1 MNINTTHNDVN
12 NDNNNDNYLNFIK
25 KFNKLVCSSEDG
37 DEAFLLMYILD
48 IESLDELFHSY
59 CSHRKQEI
67 MRTIV
72 SFVEHNNCIEPYN
85 GDLSFLSDFK
95 KNISEYL
102 TYFITSNK
110 ELSSSV
116 KFDSIDDIIIIFNFL
131 KDPPYPLIKI
141 YNSVESFEKDFF
153 ELMIET
159 PKVNNFNYII
169 EIYHQCESFCSNEC
183 IDTCSL
189 FLFYTENKKGS
200 DGLTGREHIVR
211 EFLRLYTK
219 MRLFNLPT
227 ETKGFVK
234 EFIDIKTK
242 YDSSEIQS
250 VKDSYEKQIL
260 DIKITSLSEL
270 LHLKRSLNN
279 F

>member
-1 MNINTTHNDVN
+1 MNTNVI
-12 NDNNNDNYLNFIK
+12 NDNNNDYLDFIK
-25 KFNKLVCSSEDG
+25 KFNKLVCNNMDGEDIMIMLNIKSE
-37 DEAFLLMYILD
+37 
-48 IESLDELFHSY
+48 DELFHSY
-59 CSHRKQEI
+59 CSHKKQEI
-67 MRTIV
+67 LRTIL
-72 SFVEHNNCIEPYN
+72 SFVEHNNYIEPYN
-85 GDLSFLSDFK
+85 GDFSFLSDFK
-95 KNISEYL
+95 KNIMDYL

-116 KFDSIDDIIIIFNFL
+116 EFDSIDDIIIIFDFL

-141 YNSVESFEKDFF
+141 YDSVDSFEKDFF
-153 ELMIET
+153 ELMIGT

-169 EIYHQCESFCSNEC
+169 EIYTQCESFCYNED

-200 DGLTGREHIVR
+200 DGLTGREHIIR
-211 EFLRLYTK
+211 EFLKLYTK
-219 MRLFNLPT
+219 MRSFNLPT
-227 ETKGFVK
+227 EREGFIK
-234 EFIDIKTK
+234 EFIDIKAK
-242 YDSSEIQS
+242 YNSTEIKS

-270 LHLKRSLNN
+270 LHLKRSLDN

>member
-1 MNINTTHNDVN
+1 MNICIT
-12 NDNNNDNYLNFIK
+12 NNNNYLDFIK

-37 DEAFLLMYILD
+37 DEASVIMYMLD
-48 IESLDELFHSY
+48 IESKDELFHSY

-67 MRTIV
+67 MRTIL
-72 SFVEHNNCIEPYN
+72 SFVEHNDYIEPYN
-85 GDLSFLSDFK
+85 GDFSFLSNFK
-95 KNISEYL
+95 ENIRDYL

-110 ELSSSV
+110 ELTSSIE
-116 KFDSIDDIIIIFNFL
+116 FDSIDDIIVIFDFL
-131 KDPPYPLIKI
+131 NNPPYPLIKI

-153 ELMIET
+153 ELMIGT

-169 EIYHQCESFCSNEC
+169 EIYYQCESFCSDES

-211 EFLRLYTK
+211 ELLRLYTK
-219 MRLFNLPT
+219 MEFVNLPT

-242 YDSSEIQS
+242 YNSTEIRN
-250 VKDSYEKQIL
+250 VKDSYERQIL
-260 DIKITSLSEL
+260 DIEITSLSEL